1 MRQRKVPMRMCVGCR
16 EKMPKRSLIRVVR
29 DTEGVVRVDATGKVS
44 GRGAY
49 LCPGS
54 AACLK
59 RAMKSKLL
67 EKNLGAPVD
76 EALYRDL
83 ERQIQKTDE
92 CD

>member
-1 MRQRKVPMRMCVGCR
+1 
-16 EKMPKRSLIRVVR
+16 
-29 DTEGVVRVDATGKVS
+29 
-44 GRGAY
+44 
-49 LCPGS
+49 
-54 AACLK
+54 
-59 RAMKSKLL
+59 MKSKLL